1 MIFFVLCLGGT
12 ITLCLAFCKANN
24 SLLAKAFWI
33 ILMIILVGLLLFP
46 L

>member
-12 ITLCLAFCKANN
+12 ITLCLSFCKACK

-33 ILMIILVGLLLFP
+33 IVMIIFVGLLLFP
-46 L
+46 